1 MSTVIAQPEA
11 LAAGARELQAITS
24 AMAAANAATAAPTT
38 QITPAGAD
46 MVSVMT
52 ATAFAAHADLY
63 QQVSARATAT
73 RQMLE
78 TVLSISAGT
87 YDATEAANA
96 AAVSVS

>member
-1 MSTVIAQPEA
+1 
-11 LAAGARELQAITS
+11 
-24 AMAAANAATAAPTT
+24 
-38 QITPAGAD
+38 